1 MATVAE
7 TGNCWETVGRSS
19 PNFLECAIELNIS
32 LFVGCR
38 ERMFEA
44 DAWKKGLTQQ
54 VSGSCLERVFANNPG
69 VDDDVLTRTTCLQCW
84 LFQPFLQP
92 AALC

>member
-7 TGNCWETVGRSS
+7 TGNCWETDGRSS

-38 ERMFEA
+38 ERILKA

-54 VSGSCLERVFANNPG
+54 VSGSCLERVFAKNRG
-69 VDDDVLTRTTCLQCW
+69 VDDDVLT
-84 LFQPFLQP
+84 
-92 AALC
+92 